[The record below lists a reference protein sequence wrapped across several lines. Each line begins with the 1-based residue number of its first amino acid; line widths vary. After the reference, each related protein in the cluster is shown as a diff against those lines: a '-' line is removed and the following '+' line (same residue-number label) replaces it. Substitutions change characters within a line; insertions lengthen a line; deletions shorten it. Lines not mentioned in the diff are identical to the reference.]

1 MKLRLVS
8 ILSVAAFFVTV
19 FAARPAGAS
28 TITFAAGEYDN
39 ALNTVNAS
47 GTTVTN
53 NQTTG
58 LFRDEYWWSMRLTA
72 GGQIARPLSADYI
85 NAGPNLVSSG
95 GSPSHAYPGG
105 NYTALNFTGDAP
117 SGGQSYLTI
126 YDETVADGTATR
138 SLFDASGGL
147 TLSADVLFTPG
158 QHSACGGV
166 VMGYTSGQD
175 GLALLACNGGG
186 NNPDVPKLSLVYQA
200 GGAPIVLQSSSLP
213 FGTFAADAWYRVVL
227 TVTTSGDSFNVT
239 GSFITHTVGSDP
251 NSALGAALFPAFN
264 YAGSLLGADP
274 SSKFLSNPGE
284 VGLMA
289 FTPESF
295 SDGGCKPQYFPNL
308 TGCNDNVGVSI
319 TNFTVP
325 TSVPEP
331 STLVLIGLGLTG
343 LAAVAR
349 RRRIQR

>member
-1 MKLRLVS
+1 MNPRLAS
-8 ILSVAAFFVTV
+8 ILSVAVTFFTV
-19 FAARPAGAS
+19 FAARPADAS

-39 ALNTVNAS
+39 ALNTVNAA
-47 GTTVTN
+47 GTAVTN
-53 NQTTG
+53 NQNMG
-58 LFRDEYWWSMRLTA
+58 LFRDEYWWSMRVTG

-85 NAGPNLVSSG
+85 NSGPNLIP
-95 GSPSHAYPGG
+95 SPLHAYPGG
-105 NYTALNFTGDAP
+105 AYTALNFTGDAP

-126 YDETVADGTATR
+126 YDESVADGTATR

-158 QHSACGGV
+158 QHSACGGI

-186 NNPDVPKLSLVYQA
+186 NNPDLPKLSLIYQA
-200 GGAPIVLQSSSLP
+200 GGAPLVLQTSALP
-213 FGTFAADAWYRVVL
+213 FGTFAANEWYRVVL
-227 TVTTSGDSFNVT
+227 TVTTSGDSFNVS
-239 GSFITHTVGSDP
+239 GSFISHTVGSDP

-264 YAGSLLGADP
+264 YAGSLLNADP
-274 SSKFLSNPGE
+274 TARFLSNPGE

-308 TGCNDNVGVSI
+308 VGCNDNVGVSI

-325 TSVPEP
+325 SVPEP
-331 STLVLIGLGLTG
+331 NTLVLMGLGLTG

-349 RRRIQR
+349 RRRLQR